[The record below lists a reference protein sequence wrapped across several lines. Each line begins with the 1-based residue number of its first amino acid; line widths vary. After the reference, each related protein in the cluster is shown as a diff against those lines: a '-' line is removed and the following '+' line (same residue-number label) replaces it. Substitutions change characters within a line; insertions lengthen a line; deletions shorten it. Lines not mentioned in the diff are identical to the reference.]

1 MKILVAGLKTNVHL
15 ERFQEEGKKRGHQV
29 DGCLTS
35 ELVIYAD
42 DNSFK
47 PSLRGR
53 DIGKYD
59 LIFLMV
65 SKRRWEWYVA
75 CYYLKETKNT
85 IIVNKKTVDPNYKL
99 YLSPTM
105 NYLKQSRENLPF
117 PKSASIFSEKS
128 IESIINNFQFPLIV
142 KASKGRQGKSVYKV
156 DSEENLKKLVKKLLQ
171 ETTSVIIREF
181 IENDGDIRVFTV
193 GFKAIGAMK
202 RLPTKKG
209 EFRSNISLG
218 GKGELYDLKKYP
230 KVKELAEKMSEL
242 TQTEVAGVD
251 IIFDKKTNKPYI
263 LEVNPAPQFM
273 GLEKFTG
280 VNAAEEIIKYFEKLG
295 ERV

>member
-1 MKILVAGLKTNVHL
+1 MKILVAGLKKNIHL
-15 ERFQEEGKKRGHQV
+15 ERLQEEGKKRGHLV

-35 ELVIYAD
+35 KLVIYAD
-42 DNSFK
+42 KNNFK
-47 PSLRGR
+47 PSLRGK
-53 DIGKYD
+53 DIEKYD
-59 LIFLMV
+59 LIYLMV
-65 SKRRWEWYVA
+65 SKRRWEWYVTSH
-75 CYYLKETKNT
+75 YLKETKNT

-105 NYLKQSRENLPF
+105 NYYKQSKQNLPF

-128 IESIINNFQFPLIV
+128 IDSIIEKFQFPLIV
-142 KASKGRQGKSVYKV
+142 KAAKGRQGKGVYKV
-156 DSEENLKKLVKKLLQ
+156 ENKEKLRKLVKKLLKEQ
-171 ETTSVIIREF
+171 VSVIIREY
-181 IENDGDIRVFTV
+181 IENDGDVRVFTV

-202 RLPTKKG
+202 RTPTQKG

-218 GKGELYDLKKYP
+218 GKGEIYDLKEYP

-251 IIFDKKTNKPYI
+251 IIINKKTGKPYV

-273 GLEKFTG
+273 GLEKFTN
-280 VNAAEEIIKYFEKLG
+280 VNAAKEIIKYFETLQ
-295 ERV
+295 R